1 MAYISGYDLK
11 GYGMHLY
18 CKITEVSIDKNEPT
32 GIGSNYKCTMAFGSG
47 AKQFCLTASYDIENP
62 YEIYIS
68 DVATKNICII
78 DGNLSDFEDGST
90 KFVKIALWAMK
101 SMYPHVKKYTL
112 RDHSQIYCDG
122 NEKGDKM
129 QMAYD
134 YILKYNE
141 TWYQRKFNAELNGFV
156 SKKSIDKKDLEKY
169 MSKENI
175 DSIKPVYIETIPD
188 SPMNIAFKSYEV
200 LDKPVVNY
208 ALLKDNCEFLEKYL
222 DDYNVA
228 KSPRDF
234 IATLRK
240 KPELNYCKEVG
251 AWLNSYMIALNVKLF
266 EPSWYIPSN
275 TITKPTGFSAIKLSE
290 LEVKKKLNSLYGGKP
305 VSKDTAS
312 EPTEVGG
319 KATKV
324 GSKRR
329 KNINIKPTRKK
340 HRYGFISDCVKK
352 CGII

>member
-1 MAYISGYDLK
+1 MAYISGYKLN

-18 CKITEVSIDKNEPT
+18 CKITEVSIDKDDPI
-32 GIGSNYKCTMAFGSG
+32 GVGSNYKCTMTFGSG
-47 AKQFCLTASYDIENP
+47 AKQFCLTASYDSKNP

-68 DVATKNICII
+68 DVSTKNICII
-78 DGNLSDFEDGST
+78 NGNLSDIEDGSS

-141 TWYQRKFNAELNGFV
+141 TWYQRKFNAQLDGFV
-156 SKKSIDKKDLEKY
+156 SKNPIKKGDLEKY
-169 MSKENI
+169 MSNENMN
-175 DSIKPVYIETIPD
+175 SVKPVFVETVQD

-200 LDKPVVNY
+200 LDEPVANY

-234 IATLRK
+234 IATLRN
-240 KPELNYCKEVG
+240 KPGLNFCKEVG

-266 EPSWYIPSN
+266 EPSWYILSN
-275 TITKPTGFSAIKLSE
+275 TIIKPTGFSAIKLSE
-290 LEVKKKLNSLYGGKP
+290 SEVKKKLNSVYGGK
-305 VSKDTAS
+305 STN
-312 EPTEVGG
+312 
-319 KATKV
+319 
-324 GSKRR
+324 R
-329 KNINIKPTRKK
+329 KNKNIKPTRKK
-340 HRYGFISDCVKK
+340 YTYGFISDSIQKTT
-352 CGII
+352 IIGTYGDKGL

>member
-1 MAYISGYDLK
+1 MAYISGYDIK

-18 CKITEVSIDKNEPT
+18 CKITEVAIDN
-32 GIGSNYKCTMAFGSG
+32 SNYKCTMAFGSG

-78 DGNLSDFEDGST
+78 DGNLSDFEDGSS

-101 SMYPHVKKYTL
+101 SMYPHVKKFTL

-141 TWYQRKFNAELNGFV
+141 TWYQRKFNAQLDGFV

-175 DSIKPVYIETIPD
+175 NSIEPVFIESVPD

-222 DDYNVA
+222 DDYNAA

-240 KPELNYCKEVG
+240 KPGLNYCKEVG
-251 AWLNSYMIALNVKLF
+251 AWLNSYMITLNVKLF
-266 EPSWYIPSN
+266 EPIWYILSN
-275 TITKPTGFSAIKLSE
+275 TIIKPTGFSAIKLSE
-290 LEVKKKLNSLYGGKP
+290 LEVKNKLNRAYGGK
-305 VSKDTAS
+305 S
-312 EPTEVGG
+312 
-319 KATKV
+319 TKIN
-324 GSKRR
+324 SNKIKN
-329 KNINIKPTRKK
+329 KNIKLTRKK
-340 HRYGFISDCVKK
+340 HRYGFISDCIQKTS
-352 CGII
+352 IIGTYGDKGLYD